1 METPKPMAAGKRM
14 YVSGGGAYK
23 YCELIESKLNLTVV
37 KVRHVST
44 NPRYLGVIQMKVYK
58 CTLKLKS
65 IFIHIWKVDEMDCI
79 CAGSNFLIRNI
90 ADETFTYDR
99 MQSPPYTFQKLQVR

>member
-37 KVRHVST
+37 KVRYFST
-44 NPRYLGVIQMKVYK
+44 NVSK
-58 CTLKLKS
+58 T
-65 IFIHIWKVDEMDCI
+65 HCI
-79 CAGSNFLIRNI
+79 
-90 ADETFTYDR
+90 
-99 MQSPPYTFQKLQVR
+99 

>member
-37 KVRHVST
+37 KVRNFNT
-44 NPRYLGVIQMKVYK
+44 NSGYSGIIQLKHTVYK
-58 CTLKLKS
+58 CTS
-65 IFIHIWKVDEMDCI
+65 
-79 CAGSNFLIRNI
+79 
-90 ADETFTYDR
+90 
-99 MQSPPYTFQKLQVR
+99 